1 MSAIDTGVDRIA
13 VVGCGVI
20 GASWAAHYLARG
32 FDVAAT
38 DPAPDAEK
46 RLREVVERAWPVLER
61 IGLADG
67 ASKERLRFEPDLA
80 SAVKGADFVQ
90 ENGPERLNVKRDLI
104 ARIDA
109 GIRDDVLIASS
120 TSGILISEFQDAA
133 LRPERVLLGHP
144 FNPPHLI
151 PLVEVVGGKLTSPE
165 AIDRAMR
172 FYAAVGKKP
181 IHIRREMKGHV
192 ANRLQAALWREAFY
206 LVDQGVATVADI
218 DAAIAHGPGLRWALL
233 GPFLNLHLS
242 GGEGGI
248 AHVIDH
254 LGPPMEDWWRDLGDL
269 TFTEAVKAEAVEGV
283 DDELKCRSLPA
294 MIRQRD
300 DVLLALLALKA
311 KADQLP

>member
-1 MSAIDTGVDRIA
+1 MSAIDTGVQRIA

-38 DPAPDAEK
+38 DPGPDAEK
-46 RLREVVERAWPVLER
+46 RLREVVDAAWPVLER

-67 ASKERLRFEPDLA
+67 ASRERLRFEGDLTL
-80 SAVKGADFVQ
+80 AVEGADFVQ
-90 ENGPERLNVKRDLI
+90 ENGPERLDVKRDLI

-109 GIRDDVLIASS
+109 GVGDDVLIASS
-120 TSGILISEFQDAA
+120 TSGILVSGFQDAA
-133 LRPERVLLGHP
+133 RRPDRVLVGHP

-151 PLVEVVGGKLTSPE
+151 PLVEVVGGVLTSPE
-165 AIDRAMR
+165 AIGRALK
-172 FYAAVGKKP
+172 FYDAVGKKP
-181 IHIRREMKGHV
+181 IHIRREVKGHV

-242 GGEGGI
+242 GGAGGI
-248 AHVIDH
+248 GHAIDH
-254 LGPPMEDWWRDLGDL
+254 LGPPIEDWWRDLGDL
-269 TFTEAVKAEAVEGV
+269 TFTEAIRAEAVEGV
-283 DDELKCRSLPA
+283 DDELKGRSLPA

-300 DVLLALLALKA
+300 DVLLTLLALKA